1 MNGRPMN
8 GRPQI
13 AEREISQ
20 YLLFDVAEQPYAIP
34 VLRVME
40 ILSLPELTR
49 VPRLTERVRGLMNLR
64 GTVLPV
70 IDLSARFGFG
80 PSHVTRFTTVVVVPV
95 AAEGSTT
102 RMGFVSDLMRDVI
115 DLAPSDILPPPQF
128 GTTIDVSFLQGM
140 AKVGETFVFILDMDR
155 VLSVDEL
162 LEVHSELD
170 AARVN
175 HPLEL
180 IA

>member
-1 MNGRPMN
+1 MS
-8 GRPQI
+8 
-13 AEREISQ
+13 EREENSQ
-20 YLLFDVAEQPYAIP
+20 YLLFDVAGQPYAIP

-49 VPRLTERVRGLMNLR
+49 VPRLTDRVRGFMNLR

-80 PSHVTRFTTVVVVPV
+80 PSHVTRFTTVVIV
-95 AAEGSTT
+95 AVATEGSPA
-102 RMGFVSDLMRDVI
+102 RMGFVADVMRDVI
-115 DLAPSDILPPPQF
+115 DLAPASVVEPPQF
-128 GTTIDVSFLQGM
+128 GTTIDVSFLRGM

-155 VLSVDEL
+155 VLSIDDL
-162 LEVHSELD
+162 LALHANLD
-170 AARVN
+170 AARVSDS
-175 HPLEL
+175 LER